1 MKGYKKVINGKFLI
15 TRPVEKPETRWE
27 DVVRRD
33 TPQIVGIRGWRYGQ
47 KAEASSEGGQG
58 KEGTKAP

>member
-1 MKGYKKVINGKFLI
+1 MKGYKKVINRKFLN
-15 TRPVEKPETRWE
+15 TRPVGKQKTRRK

-33 TPQIVGIRGWRYGQ
+33 TPQIVGIRGWRYEQ

-58 KEGTKAP
+58 KEGAVAP